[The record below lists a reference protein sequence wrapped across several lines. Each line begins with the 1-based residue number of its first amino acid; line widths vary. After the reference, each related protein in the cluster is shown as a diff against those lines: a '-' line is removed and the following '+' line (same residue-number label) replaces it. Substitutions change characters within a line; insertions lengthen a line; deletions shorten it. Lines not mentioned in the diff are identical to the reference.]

1 MAYEKKPGDM
11 VLFVKDKVE
20 NNRPVMSGTIFIDG
34 ENKEF
39 ALWAKKSAAGNTFYA
54 GSLKLDGSVKPKQ
67 ASTPFNKPAP
77 TKADLDDDL
86 PF

>member
-39 ALWAKKSAAGNTFYA
+39 ALWKKTSAAGNTFYA
-54 GSLKLDGSVKPKQ
+54 GSLKLDGSAKPKP
-67 ASTPFNKPAP
+67 ASSPFNKPTPAKP
-77 TKADLDDDL
+77 DIDDDV
-86 PF
+86 PW